1 MKDFYLIWFFL
12 VADNE
17 DKTTWNGVS
26 INWEEQE
33 PQLLEWWKK
42 ISGTINVGSLLLQKK

>member
-1 MKDFYLIWFFL
+1 MFAIYCGNTSMKNFDFDFFL

-26 INWEEQE
+26 I
-33 PQLLEWWKK
+33 K
-42 ISGTINVGSLLLQKK
+42 

>member
-1 MKDFYLIWFFL
+1 MFAIYCGNTSMKDFYLIRFFL

-26 INWEEQE
+26 IN
-33 PQLLEWWKK
+33 
-42 ISGTINVGSLLLQKK
+42 